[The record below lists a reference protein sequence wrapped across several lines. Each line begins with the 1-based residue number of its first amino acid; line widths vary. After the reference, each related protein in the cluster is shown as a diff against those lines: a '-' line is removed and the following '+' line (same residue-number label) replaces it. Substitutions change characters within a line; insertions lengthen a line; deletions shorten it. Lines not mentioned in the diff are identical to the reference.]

1 MKIGILTYWWSN
13 DNYGQ
18 LLQCYALQKF
28 LRDRG
33 HEAFVIRYDYTSDIP
48 TTSFPVRCLK
58 AMNPARLLRFVLY
71 KKHLRDVVR
80 EQKKNDRHFDDF
92 RDQYIEWSEDTYPS
106 YADLRGNPPEADA
119 YIVGSDQV
127 WNYWFA
133 STKRF
138 YNPAHAYFL
147 DFGDEGTKRLAYA
160 ASWGVTEL
168 PEDFMRAVAPLLA
181 RFDYIGVR
189 EESGVDLCRLCG
201 RDDAE
206 WVCDPTL
213 LLGAERYRALW
224 RDEDARGNIRKIGN
238 RYLILY
244 MLNNECDFS
253 VQSAYDFAASR
264 NLEVV
269 YVTGNGII
277 DGRDKYFA
285 TIPEWLYLVDS
296 AEYVVTNSFHC
307 GVFSTVFRKAFGIVP
322 LTGKAVGMNTRF
334 ESLFELLGTGA
345 RYVSDGDFSVLDAPY
360 ETREVRVSQRFLS
373 VLGRQE
379 ERYDR

>member
-1 MKIGILTYWWSN
+1 MRIGILTFWWSN

-33 HEAFVIRYDYTSDIP
+33 HEAFVIRYRPDKDSVSPLWLKIIKA
-48 TTSFPVRCLK
+48 SNPVKL
-58 AMNPARLLRFVLY
+58 ARHIMR
-71 KKHLRDVVR
+71 RS
-80 EQKKNDRHFDDF
+80 EQRRYDRHFGSF
-92 RDQYIEWSEDTYPS
+92 REKYIAWSDAAYPS

-127 WNYWFA
+127 WN
-133 STKRF
+133 F
-138 YNPAHAYFL
+138 YGLPLLRMRHAVRAYFL
-147 DFGDEGTKRLAYA
+147 DFGDPDVKRLSYA
-160 ASWGVTEL
+160 ASWGATSL
-168 PEDFMRAVAPLLA
+168 PANYEKEIRPLLA

-189 EESGVDLCRLCG
+189 EESGADLCRLCG

-224 RDEDARGNIRKIGN
+224 REEDALGNVRKPGKK
-238 RYLILY
+238 YLLLY
-244 MLNNECDFS
+244 MLSNECGFDIRS
-253 VQSAYDFAASR
+253 VYDFAASR

-269 YVTGNGII
+269 YVTGNGVI
-277 DGRDKYFA
+277 DGREKYFA

-307 GVFSTVFRKAFGIVP
+307 GVFSSVFRKAFGIVP
-322 LTGKAVGMNTRF
+322 LTGKAVGMNARF

-360 ETREVRVSQRFLS
+360 EVRDVRMSQRFLS
-373 VLGRQE
+373 VLAGAE
-379 ERYDR
+379 GGEV